1 MKYDIMSMSHRRAK
15 ALIKAGDKRNYREV
29 LSIALKVMHM
39 KQRPITTDDI
49 NYLKSFYLNG
59 MVDLSLIQS
68 LHKENTYLFNFSHTG
83 KIIFAHKN
91 PYYVHG
97 RQIIRSKF
105 N

>member
-1 MKYDIMSMSHRRAK
+1 MSMSHRRAK
-15 ALIKAGDKRNYREV
+15 ALIKAGDKRKYREV

-39 KQRPITTDDI
+39 SHRPVTIDNI
-49 NYLKSFYLNG
+49 NWLKSFYLNG

-68 LHKENTYLFNFSHTG
+68 CHKENTYLFNFSHTG

-91 PYYVHG
+91 PYYVGG
-97 RQIIRSKF
+97 RRYERSKF

>member
-1 MKYDIMSMSHRRAK
+1 MSHRRAK
-15 ALIKAGDKRNYREV
+15 ALILEGDTRKYRVV

-39 KQRPITTDDI
+39 NQRPVTIDNI
-49 NYLKSFYLNG
+49 NWLKSFYLNG
-59 MVDLSLIQS
+59 MVDLSLLQS

-97 RQIIRSKF
+97 RRYERSKF

>member
-15 ALIKAGDKRNYREV
+15 ALILAGDTRNYREV
-29 LSIALKVMHM
+29 LSIALKVMYM
-39 KQRPITTDDI
+39 KQRPVTIDNI
-49 NYLKSFYLNG
+49 NWLKSMYLNG
-59 MVDLSLIQS
+59 MVDLSLIES

-91 PYYVHG
+91 PYYAEGV
-97 RQIIRSKF
+97 RIERSKF